1 MCELLGFSSRKKRRR
16 NDLLREFYSH
26 AEAHPHG
33 WGLARFPDGG
43 APLVEKEPVSLRGN
57 GGEGERRVPRRG
69 ADGARCRCGERGG
82 ADRGKGRGAALHS
95 SCPILSRFV
104 SR

>member
-33 WGLARFPDGG
+33 WGLARFGDGH
-43 APLVEKEPVSLRGN
+43 APSIEKEPVKATKIVGVAVCLAGLFLIN
-57 GGEGERRVPRRG
+57 
-69 ADGARCRCGERGG
+69 
-82 ADRGKGRGAALHS
+82 K
-95 SCPILSRFV
+95 
-104 SR
+104 